1 MIDYI
6 GLIVLRLL
14 SISSKWIE
22 QYVINNVLEFVKSFE
37 HVLMVLTVVAFFLII
52 IYMTMKQLKKLPKYY
67 VIEIEDVYGNR
78 AAVDGLR
85 TNFTTFT
92 AAKSYAQFYTNMY
105 GQQYKFRIA
114 GRNRIL
120 NYSHH

>member
-14 SISSKWIE
+14 SFSSKWIE
-22 QYVINNVLEFVKSFE
+22 QYVINNVLEFVKTFE

-67 VIEIEDVYGNR
+67 IIEIEDVYGNR

-105 GQQYKFRIA
+105 GQQYKFRIV

>member
-1 MIDYI
+1 
-6 GLIVLRLL
+6 
-14 SISSKWIE
+14 
-22 QYVINNVLEFVKSFE
+22 
-37 HVLMVLTVVAFFLII
+37 
-52 IYMTMKQLKKLPKYY
+52 MKQLKKLPKYY